1 MQTGEHHH
9 MYQSL
14 YSEMAA
20 ETADHIRAN
29 ERAAFERSIHLLE
42 LAKARGRGSRESV
55 EALLFANR
63 LWSVLLE
70 DLAADGNDLP
80 DTLKASLISIG
91 IWILRRAED
100 IRQGRSEDFSSL
112 IDVSRTI
119 KNGLER
125 L

>member
-1 MQTGEHHH
+1 MQTDEHRH

-14 YSEMAA
+14 YAEMAA
-20 ETADHIRAN
+20 ETADHIREN
-29 ERAAFERSIHLLE
+29 ERAAFERSIELLE
-42 LAKARGRGSRESV
+42 KAKARGRGSRESV
-55 EALLFANR
+55 EALLFVNR

-70 DLAADGNDLP
+70 DLAAEGNDLP

-100 IRQGRSEDFSSL
+100 IRQGRSEDFSAL

-119 KNGLER
+119 RIGLER